1 MRRRKGRLAKILS
14 VPVLAVC
21 GFAAAATLAGVGL
34 ATTTPTSTSPDPT
47 TAPTTTQPEPTTT
60 TTTTTTT
67 TAPPGNEGCT
77 PGFWKNNADKK
88 GASQWGPTGF
98 LPTQT
103 VGSVFSAAPAS
114 VANLTLLQGL
124 QEGGGDVD
132 ALTRH
137 AIAAV
142 LAAAHPDVDYPL
154 TVLEIQNMVNAAFA
168 SGDAATIEALKDVL
182 DGFNNAGCPISQNP

>member
-1 MRRRKGRLAKILS
+1 MRRRKGRLAKLLS

-34 ATTTPTSTSPDPT
+34 ATTTTTSTSPEPT
-47 TAPTTTQPEPTTT
+47 TTTTQPATT

-88 GASQWGPTGF
+88 GASQWGVTGF
-98 LPTQT
+98 SPTQP
-103 VGSVFSAAPAS
+103 VSSVFSAAPAS
-114 VANLTLLQGL
+114 VAGLTLLEGL
-124 QEGGGDVD
+124 QEGGGGVD

-154 TVLEIQNMVNAAFA
+154 TVEQIQNMVNAAFA
-168 SGDAATIEALKDVL
+168 SGDAATIEALKNVL